1 MVQQDTGI
9 TTYPTRG
16 KEADSDKVRFELLI
30 PEFIEAFA
38 RVMMFGAKKYGDW
51 NYLLL
56 QRERVIGAVHRHINA
71 YQQGEHND
79 AETGESHLIHATC
92 CMMMLWGID
101 NEFHGKKE
109 RLDADRKYD
118 PSITENSKFI
128 LSVDPV
134 CNNPKVNIYTKN
146 NSSAG
151 VAQNIST
158 DINTE
163 NVKVKGD
170 LVALRWMGSNLAQ
183 LKEHCPLSLAVSHSG
198 SLIIDDSQCVIY
210 IGDWLIIN
218 NGAYHSVLDSTFK
231 NLYKHLF
238 E

>member
-1 MVQQDTGI
+1 MVQPDTGI
-9 TTYPTRG
+9 TTDPTGG
-16 KEADSDKVRFELLI
+16 KKADSDKVRFELLI

-38 RVMMFGAKKYGDW
+38 RVMTFGARKYGDW

-71 YQQGEHND
+71 YQQGERD
-79 AETGESHLIHATC
+79 DPETGESHLIHATC
-92 CMMMLWGID
+92 ELMILWGID
-101 NEFHGKKE
+101 NEFHGKDLRMNFGINMHE
-109 RLDADRKYD
+109 H
-118 PSITENSKFI
+118 
-128 LSVDPV
+128 
-134 CNNPKVNIYTKN
+134 PKSDN
-146 NSSAG
+146 SAG
-151 VAQNIST
+151 VTQNHPKKST

-183 LKEHCPLSLAVSHSG
+183 LKEHCPLGLAVSHSG
-198 SLIIDDSQCVIY
+198 LLIIDDSQCVIY

>member
-1 MVQQDTGI
+1 MVQPDTGI
-9 TTYPTRG
+9 TTDLTGG
-16 KEADSDKVRFELLI
+16 KKADGDKVRFELLI
-30 PEFIEAFA
+30 PEFIESVA
-38 RVMMFGAKKYGDW
+38 RVMTFGAKKYGDW

-56 QRERVIGAVHRHINA
+56 QRERVIGALHRHVNA
-71 YQQGEHND
+71 YQQGERD
-79 AETGESHLIHATC
+79 DPETGESHLIHATR

-101 NEFHGKKE
+101 NEFHGKDLRMNFGINMHE
-109 RLDADRKYD
+109 H
-118 PSITENSKFI
+118 
-128 LSVDPV
+128 
-134 CNNPKVNIYTKN
+134 PKS

-151 VAQNIST
+151 VAQNHPKKST

-183 LKEHCPLSLAVSHSG
+183 LKEHCPLGLAVSHSG
-198 SLIIDDSQCVIY
+198 LLIIDDSQCVIY